1 MKHIQLF
8 ESFDKSNSIFSA
20 QYWLDRLKGDLKQD
34 GSTLFQLAD
43 IWDREGWENEQARL
57 QQELEPDQL
66 RAIQALKGK
75 LAYANPWKSW
85 EGLTFY
91 FQPEWDHR
99 EGVQSDPVQIFPGPA
114 YTPNWKPDLTD
125 LLDGWEDQV
134 MSALQLETREDYENW
149 FEEFVASVPMFNH
162 TFTIKYNP
170 TITDFNT
177 IFEDWGTINLPEE
190 LHDFVHYIKLQDIV
204 DYLKD
209 QEGVIDVIIN

>member
-91 FQPEWDHR
+91 FQPKFDYR
-99 EGVQSDPVQIFPGPA
+99 EGIQPKPVQIFPGSG
-114 YTPNWKPDLTD
+114 YGPNWKPDLTD
-125 LLDGWEDQV
+125 LLDGWEDEV
-134 MSALQLETREDYENW
+134 MSALPLDTREDYENW
-149 FEEFVASVPMFNH
+149 FEEFVASVPIFNH
-162 TFTIKYNP
+162 TFTINYNP
-170 TITDFNT
+170 TLTNFET
-177 IFEDWGTINLPEE
+177 IFEDFE
-190 LHDFVHYIKLQDIV
+190 LSDSVHHIELQDIV
-204 DYLKD
+204 NYLKD